1 MPRTLVAALLVSLFS
16 ACGGGGG
23 GASAEPSVA
32 ASPAPTPLP
41 AGWTRLADL
50 PAGAAKF
57 GLTALGGKLYLAG
70 GYDTRSAVIVYDIAS
85 NTWSATNPM
94 PRGSDNLVA
103 MAVGSRIY
111 AVGGEASTSL
121 QVFEPASARWT
132 AGPALPG
139 PRFASAGAVVGER
152 LFLAG
157 GWNVSNSA
165 SASLAS
171 QDAFDIATQTWSA
184 TAAMP
189 TPRNA
194 AGAAVIDGKVHV
206 VGGRSPGIRATDQ
219 TSLATLEV
227 YDPATNTWVA
237 GTPLPTARASLA
249 VVALGGRLY
258 SMGGEA
264 ARGVVSDAVERYDP
278 VTRAWT
284 ALPAMPYRSHG
295 LGAAVVGDSIYV
307 LGGFT
312 GASDAVGTESVAVY
326 RYTP

>member
-1 MPRTLVAALLVSLFS
+1 MSRLLAAALLVTLFG
-16 ACGGGGG
+16 ACGGGGS
-23 GASAEPSVA
+23 ASADPPVA
-32 ASPAPTPLP
+32 NNPQPPTLP

-50 PAGAAKF
+50 PAGVAKF
-57 GLTALGGKLYLAG
+57 GLAALDGKLYVTG
-70 GYDTRSAVIVYDIAS
+70 GYDTRTGMLVYDIA
-85 NTWSATNPM
+85 TNRWTAGTAM

-103 MAVGSRIY
+103 LAAGGKVY

-121 QVFEPASARWT
+121 QVFEPSSARWT
-132 AGPALPG
+132 AGRALPR

-184 TAAMP
+184 TAAML

-194 AGAAVIDGKVHV
+194 AGAAVIDGKVYV
-206 VGGRSPGIRATDQ
+206 AGGRSPGIRATDQ
-219 TSLATLEV
+219 TSLETLEV
-227 YDPATNTWVA
+227 YDPATNTWAA

-278 VTRAWT
+278 ATRAWT

-295 LGAAVVGDSIYV
+295 LGAAAVGDSIYV

-312 GASDAVGTESVAVY
+312 GASDAVGMESVAVY